1 MPGESKTAGIALGV
15 MAYGVFM
22 IHDAGIKTLVL
33 DGIPVWQVLFVRS
46 ATVLTICLAIGRG
59 SLLRRAVDTPLKRPL
74 AFRGAINL
82 VAWLCFYSASGSL
95 PMAQWLCLY
104 FAGPL
109 MVTVMARHILKE
121 HVART
126 RWIAVF
132 IGFAGVL
139 CATDPLGLRPSFA
152 ALLVVSAA
160 AMWGYG
166 IILMRQIAR
175 QEPAMLQMLATNSV
189 FVVASG
195 FACLVQWRAPDA
207 SQMWILAGVS
217 LLGGLAQFLVYET
230 ARLLPAS
237 VMSTVEYTAL
247 PWAFLLGYL
256 IWNDIPPFAVV
267 LGAGLIAFA
276 GAILVWGERRA
287 TR

>member
-1 MPGESKTAGIALGV
+1 
-15 MAYGVFM
+15 
-22 IHDAGIKTLVL
+22 
-33 DGIPVWQVLFVRS
+33 
-46 ATVLTICLAIGRG
+46 
-59 SLLRRAVDTPLKRPL
+59 
-74 AFRGAINL
+74 
-82 VAWLCFYSASGSL
+82 
-95 PMAQWLCLY
+95 
-104 FAGPL
+104 
-109 MVTVMARHILKE
+109 
-121 HVART
+121 
-126 RWIAVF
+126 
-132 IGFAGVL
+132 
-139 CATDPLGLRPSFA
+139 
-152 ALLVVSAA
+152 
-160 AMWGYG
+160 
-166 IILMRQIAR
+166 
-175 QEPAMLQMLATNSV
+175 MLQMLATNSV